1 MKTRNTVIITS
12 NATSI
17 TSQYAI
23 TTPTVNIT
31 TNISTISTVIVPV
44 VVVVV
49 VLVVCLLVVC
59 AIATIIILYQ
69 RAKHH
74 HHQQDT
80 IKNNLSI
87 APQPQPLPNPPP
99 YNEQYNHT
107 HHGNSTDIP
116 TYDTL
121 DKKETSADYTKIPC
135 DDDGLYNRTHRQY
148 NTTIQ
153 QLPPPIYSTLAEGG
167 APADYSVITETQDTG
182 DGGMVYSAVVRKDGK
197 KTTVKTTAHNE
208 VLDDSQQ
215 QPAPDTSNEGL
226 VYSAVVVKDGKKTTV
241 KTTAQTS
248 STSDTVQPV
257 DVIEGMVYS
266 AVIRQDGK
274 KTSVKVT
281 VE

>member
-1 MKTRNTVIITS
+1 MTPPTTITTTETDGTENPTNVSTTSPDVNNITMTTRLSLTVT
-12 NATSI
+12 TI
-17 TSQYAI
+17 TSQPSTMNAM
-23 TTPTVNIT
+23 PTVTLTIDHEADATIT
-31 TNISTISTVIVPV
+31 AVIVP
-44 VVVVV
+44 VVVV

-69 RAKHH
+69 RAKHSKADSP
-74 HHQQDT
+74 QKQETTELYD
-80 IKNNLSI
+80 LAI
-87 APQPQPLPNPPP
+87 APPP
-99 YNEQYNHT
+99 YADIPITTLAPENDGLYNHT
-107 HHGNSTDIP
+107 HHGHT
-116 TYDTL
+116 
-121 DKKETSADYTKIPC
+121 A
-135 DDDGLYNRTHRQY
+135 
-148 NTTIQ
+148 
-153 QLPPPIYSTLAEGG
+153 PPPIYSTLAEGG
-167 APADYSVITETQDTG
+167 APADYSVITETQDTS

-197 KTTVKTTAHNE
+197 KTTVKTTAQNGI
-208 VLDDSQQ
+208 LDDSQQ
-215 QPAPDTSNEGL
+215 QPAQDTSNEGL